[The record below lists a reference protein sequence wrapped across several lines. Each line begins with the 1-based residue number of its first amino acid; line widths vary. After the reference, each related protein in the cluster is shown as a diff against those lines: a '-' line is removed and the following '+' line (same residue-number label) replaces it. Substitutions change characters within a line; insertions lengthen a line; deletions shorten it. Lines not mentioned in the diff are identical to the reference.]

1 MVKKVTTDFLLK
13 KIAIVCLL
21 FFSFKV
27 FSQAPSAYVVFF
39 NDKPHYQQYKPS
51 DFLSPRAI
59 ENRKR
64 YNISITKE
72 DYPVDT
78 SYIATVL
85 KQDVAIQLLTQSK
98 WMNYIVISCDS
109 SRLDTIRQ
117 LSFVKSASALHT
129 IDYQSLISEKTFQ
142 EIIPENTGEIPSLT
156 TFSVDTAYYGV
167 MYPQIK
173 LHNGHLLHHIGYK
186 GNGILITL
194 LDAGYRGLDFPI
206 FENLHQENRLIGHY
220 DFVKENHDMFSN
232 NTHGMS
238 VLSLMAGKISY
249 TAVGTAPEAQY
260 VIMKTEANSYEEIL
274 EEYFLVA
281 GLECADSLGTDV
293 VNISL
298 GYSEFDTKNTNHTFS
313 DLDGLHNVASIATAM
328 AIEKGIVVSN
338 SAGNERNKDWKY
350 ISIPADAYNVL
361 SVAAINTEG
370 QLADFS
376 SLGSAS
382 FSNIKPN
389 IASVGLDTYVQKA
402 NGNIEKGNGTSF
414 SSPVNAGLVACLR
427 QAFPQKTSHEII
439 KAIFQSCNH
448 VQNPDTLTGYGIPD
462 YWLAFKLLDASTVS
476 KKDIVHTYPNP
487 VQSML
492 KIKTF
497 YPYRILKLEIIDV
510 WGRVFHC
517 SSYGG
522 NDFIEVDFSPIASG
536 IYIIRIH
543 TTDGIAVKKVI
554 KI

>member
-1 MVKKVTTDFLLK
+1 MVKKVTIDLLLK
-13 KIAIVCLL
+13 KMAIVCLF
-21 FFSFKV
+21 FFSSKA
-27 FSQAPSAYVVFF
+27 FSQAPESYVVVFK
-39 NDKPHYQQYKPS
+39 DKPHYQQYKPS

-72 DYPVDT
+72 DYPIDT
-78 SYIATVL
+78 SYIATIL
-85 KQDVAIQLLTQSK
+85 KQDISIQLLTQSK

-109 SRLDTIRQ
+109 SLLDTIRQ
-117 LSFVKSASALHT
+117 FSFVKSASALHT
-129 IDYQSLISEKTFQ
+129 IDYQSLNSGKAFR
-142 EIIPENTGEIPSLT
+142 EIVPENIAKIPSLT
-156 TFSVDTAYYGV
+156 TFSVDTTYYGV
-167 MYPQIK
+167 MYLQIK

-186 GNGILITL
+186 GDGVLVAL
-194 LDAGYRGLDFPI
+194 LDAGYGGLDFPI
-206 FENLHQENRLIGHY
+206 FENLHHENRIIGHY

-232 NTHGMS
+232 STHGMS
-238 VLSLMAGKISY
+238 VLSLMAGKIPY

-281 GLECADSLGTDV
+281 GLECADSLGVDV

-298 GYSEFDTKNTNHTFS
+298 GYTTFNTANTNHTFS
-313 DLDGLHNVASIATAM
+313 DLDGLHSVASIAVAM
-328 AIEKGIVVSN
+328 AIEKGIIVSN
-338 SAGNERNKDWKY
+338 SAGNEGDKNWKY

-382 FSNIKPN
+382 FNSIKPN

-427 QAFPQKTSHEII
+427 QAFPLKTSHEII
-439 KAIFQSCNH
+439 KAIFQSCSH
-448 VQNPDTLTGYGIPD
+448 VQTPDTLTGYGIPD
-462 YWLAFKLLDASTVS
+462 YWLAFKLLDASAVN

-497 YPYRILKLEIIDV
+497 YPHQIVKLEIIDV

-517 SSYGG
+517 SSYEG
-522 NDFIEVDFSPIASG
+522 NDFIEVNVSFLTSG
-536 IYIIRIH
+536 IYVLRIH